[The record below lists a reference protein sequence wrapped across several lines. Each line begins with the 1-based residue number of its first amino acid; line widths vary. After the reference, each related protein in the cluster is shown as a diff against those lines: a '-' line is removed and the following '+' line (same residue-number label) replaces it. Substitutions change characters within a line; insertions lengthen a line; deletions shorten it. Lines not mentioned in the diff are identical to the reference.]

1 MNKTLTVNIAG
12 LVFHIEENAYQKLY
26 QYLEAIKRS
35 ITTEEREEIIHDIEL
50 RIAELFSSKIDDFN
64 QVIIDENVE
73 EVIQIMGKP
82 EDYNLDGESENIPND
97 EAYYNFPRVKKLY
110 RDKEN
115 SLLGGVLAGLGHYFK
130 IDVIWLRIL
139 FLILLISYGT
149 GIVLYIILWIVIP
162 AAKTTTQILEMRG
175 EPINISSIEKKVKEN
190 IEYVT
195 NKVQNFD
202 YQKISKSTKDTTNQG
217 LEIIKRII
225 GILLLFVSI
234 AGFLVASFATIF
246 ILKNGSYINNEFS
259 TLFFNGFYPTW
270 LTTTLFLFI
279 MLAPFIVFLL
289 IGLKLLYS
297 NIKYIGAFSITIVIL
312 WIISLF
318 ALALPAAEINKIN
331 QIIEVYDEGDFQYEE
346 DVQYENEISLGSA
359 TDTLNIKMMDY
370 IFFSNNENDTNRE
383 SIKNSPKY
391 LELDIQFLQSFQ
403 DTAYAT
409 MKVEVDGKEISSNK
423 KKKGIM
429 EMPSYNV
436 KYKDNV
442 LYISDSIL
450 YENNET
456 SWKNDIK
463 LNIYLPE
470 QSFVQFDGQLI
481 PFIKNQNNIQ
491 TGNHTYQ
498 LINQQLNCIDCI

>member
-12 LVFHIEENAYQKLY
+12 LVFHIEENAYQKLH

-35 ITTEEREEIIHDIEL
+35 ITAEEREEIIHDIEL

-82 EDYNLDGESENIPND
+82 EDYNLDGENESTSHD
-97 EAYYNFPRVKKLY
+97 ETYYNFPRVKKLY

-225 GILLLFVSI
+225 GVLLLFVSI
-234 AGFLVASFATIF
+234 AGFLVSSFATIF
-246 ILKNGSYINNEFS
+246 ILKNGSYIDDEFS
-259 TLFFNGFYPTW
+259 TIFFTGFYPTW
-270 LTTTLFLFI
+270 ITTSLFLFV

-297 NIKYIGAFSITIVIL
+297 NIKYIGAFSITIAIL

-318 ALALPAAEINKIN
+318 ALALPVTEVKKIN
-331 QIIEVYDEGDFQYEE
+331 QFIEVYNE
-346 DVQYENEISLGSA
+346 DHVQYENEISLSST
-359 TDTLNIKMMDY
+359 TDTLNIKMMDNL
-370 IFFSNNENDTNRE
+370 FFSNNDNNTNSE
-383 SIKNSPKY
+383 STKNIPEY
-391 LELDIQFLQSFQ
+391 LDLDIQFLQSFQ

-409 MKVEVDGKEISSNK
+409 LKVEVDGKEISLKK
-423 KKKGIM
+423 KKKGIV
-429 EMPSYNV
+429 EIPRYNV
-436 KYKDNV
+436 KYEDNT

-456 SWKNDIK
+456 SWENDIK

-470 QSFVQFDGQLI
+470 QSFVQFQEQLI

-491 TGNHTYQ
+491 KGNHTYK
-498 LINQQLNCIDCI
+498 LINRQLNCIDCI

>member
-82 EDYNLDGESENIPND
+82 EDYNLDGESDNTSHD
-97 EAYYNFPRVKKLY
+97 ETYYNFPRVKKLY

-130 IDVIWLRIL
+130 IDVVWMRVI
-139 FLILLISYGT
+139 FLILLLFYGT
-149 GIVLYIILWIVIP
+149 GVVLYIILWIVIP

-202 YQKISKSTKDTTNQG
+202 YQKISKSTKETTNQG

-225 GILLLFVSI
+225 GVLLLFVSI

-259 TLFFNGFYPTW
+259 TLFFTGSYPNW
-270 LTTTLFLFI
+270 ITTSLFLFV

-318 ALALPAAEINKIN
+318 TLALPVAEVNKIN
-331 QIIEVYDEGDFQYEE
+331 QIIEVYDED

-370 IFFSNNENDTNRE
+370 LFFSDNENNTNSE
-383 SIKNSPKY
+383 SIKNIPEY
-391 LELDIQFLQSFQ
+391 LDLDIQFLQSFQ

-409 MKVEVDGKEISSNK
+409 LKVEVDGKEISSK
-423 KKKGIM
+423 KKRKGIV
-429 EMPSYNV
+429 EIPSYNV
-436 KYKDNV
+436 KYKDNT

-456 SWKNDIK
+456 SWENNIK
-463 LNIYLPE
+463 LNFYLPE
-470 QSFVQFDGQLI
+470 KSFVQFDEQLI
-481 PFIKNQNNIQ
+481 PFIKNQNTIQ
-491 TGNHTYQ
+491 KGNHTYQ
-498 LINQQLNCIDCI
+498 LINQQLNCVDCI

>member
-82 EDYNLDGESENIPND
+82 EDYNLDGESNSSSND
-97 EAYYNFPRVKKLY
+97 ETYYNFPRVKKLY

-115 SLLGGVLAGLGHYFK
+115 SILGGVLSGLGHYFK
-130 IDVIWLRIL
+130 IDAVWMRVI
-139 FLILLISYGT
+139 FLILLLFYGT
-149 GIVLYIILWIVIP
+149 GVVLYIVLWIVIP

-190 IEYVT
+190 LDYVT

-202 YQKISKSTKDTTNQG
+202 YQKISKSTRDTTNQG

-225 GILLLFVSI
+225 GVLLVLVSI
-234 AGFLVASFATIF
+234 VGFLTTSFATIF
-246 ILKNGSYINNEFS
+246 ILKNDSYINTKFN
-259 TLFFNGFYPTW
+259 TIFFTESYPAW

-279 MLAPFIVFLL
+279 MLAPFFAFLL

-297 NIKYIGAFSITIVIL
+297 NIKYIGALTITIAIL

-318 ALALPAAEINKIN
+318 TLALPVAEANKIDN
-331 QIIEVYDEGDFQYEE
+331 FDNFIEIYDEA
-346 DVQYENEISLGSA
+346 DVQYENEISLNTA
-359 TDTLNIKMMDY
+359 TDTVNIKMVDNS
-370 IFFSNNENDTNRE
+370 FFTHNTNDSIYY
-383 SIKNSPKY
+383 SIKHAPKN
-391 LELDIQFLQSFQ
+391 LELDITFLQSFQ

-409 MKVEVDGKEISSNK
+409 LKIEVDGKEISLKK
-423 KKKGIM
+423 KKKGIL
-429 EMPSYNV
+429 EIPKYNV
-436 KYKDNV
+436 EYKNNT

-450 YENNET
+450 YENDET
-456 SWKNDIK
+456 SWDNEIK

-470 QSFVQFDGQLI
+470 HRFVQFEEQLI
-481 PFIKNQNNIQ
+481 PFIKHQNNIQ
-491 TGNHTYQ
+491 KGNHTYQ